1 MWTTLLGAKEK
12 FYNYSRNLFSKP
24 CPIHSA
30 WGNRCATGQRSHH
43 IGGRTFFNPVTILC
57 RNWRKILELISHLNA
72 MDCLGKIFTTQ
83 TDSWVG
89 HLHFGPLYKLL
100 LLLLM
105 PVNSEECVQNIV
117 YSSRVARAG
126 NPGDGDGNPGVMKM
140 TIQLQSV
147 PSLR

>member
-1 MWTTLLGAKEK
+1 
-12 FYNYSRNLFSKP
+12 
-24 CPIHSA
+24 
-30 WGNRCATGQRSHH
+30 
-43 IGGRTFFNPVTILC
+43 
-57 RNWRKILELISHLNA
+57 
-72 MDCLGKIFTTQ
+72 
-83 TDSWVG
+83 
-89 HLHFGPLYKLL
+89 
-100 LLLLM
+100 M